1 MVTYEDQTEE
11 RRKYYM
17 PSDRF
22 EECFSIAKR
31 MLPRDVKIPWVLM
44 TSEDY
49 EEDDD
54 YEKAMNKP
62 LRIM

>member
-1 MVTYEDQTEE
+1 
-11 RRKYYM
+11 M